1 MSANLAV
8 PAGLFHQNVDVFSL
22 CCCCCCCCC
31 GWRCCCVLH
40 QMQDRLSLVVCR
52 VAGQGRSGHTV
63 AKRCGICAARYHTPT
78 QIAETHPRN
87 RSTWVKLQCPCEAL
101 LLRLL
106 QEHPSIFVCRFAV
119 QGLTVAFRC
128 GECAARYHPPTQIA
142 EKHPRIESTWVKL
155 QCPCEALLLR
165 QRPDTSKFTS
175 ACLAVHLKSI
185 CIRTRHRG
193 HQPLAGNVH
202 ESVVSWAVTMDL
214 SGNLLPRR
222 H

>member
-1 MSANLAV
+1 MIEI
-8 PAGLFHQNVDVFSL
+8 VFSGCF

-31 GWRCCCVLH
+31 WRCCCYLH
-40 QMQDRLSLVVCR
+40 QAQPSKFVSRSEL
-52 VAGQGRSGHTV
+52 QGITV
-63 AKRCGICAARYHTPT
+63 ACQLGEWHAIYHPPT
-78 QIAETHPRN
+78 QIAERHPRIGT
-87 RSTWVKLQCPCEAL
+87 TWVKLQCPFWVKLRCP
-101 LLRLL
+101 RLL